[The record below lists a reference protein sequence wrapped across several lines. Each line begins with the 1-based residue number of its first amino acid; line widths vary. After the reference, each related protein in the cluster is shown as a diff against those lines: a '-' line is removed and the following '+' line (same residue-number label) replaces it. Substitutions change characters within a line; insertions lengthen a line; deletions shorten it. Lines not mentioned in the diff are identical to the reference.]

1 MQINDRIILTNTTG
15 NTDLGPDSVIEL
27 LFRTYFAPLCK
38 FVNKMVH
45 DQALAEDII
54 QETFIRI
61 WNSRENLDTT
71 KSIKSYL
78 YKIAYNYTLNHLEKQ
93 KNFTMHDYSE
103 VDKKYQSAHADEQ
116 IINHELQYKAAEAL
130 NSLPVK
136 CRAVFIM
143 CRHENM
149 TYQEVADAMEI
160 SVKTVENQMG
170 KALKSLRQQLSPYFE
185 VISLILFLN

>member
-1 MQINDRIILTNTTG
+1 MTKKTKNI
-15 NTDLGPDSVIEL
+15 DLQPDSVIEL
-27 LFRTYFAPLCK
+27 LFRTYYSPLCK
-38 FVNKMVH
+38 FVNKIVR
-45 DQALAEDII
+45 DQALSEDIV

-61 WNSRENLDTT
+61 WNNRDNLDSA

-93 KNFTMHDYSE
+93 KNFTLQDYSE
-103 VDKKYQSAHADEQ
+103 VDKMYQSAQADEQ
-116 IINHELQYKAAEAL
+116 IIDHELQHKASEAM

-136 CRAVFIM
+136 CKAVFIM

-160 SVKTVENQMG
+160 SVKTVENQMS
-170 KALKSLRQQLSPYFE
+170 KALKSLRQQLSPYFD
-185 VISLILFLN
+185 VLTLVLFLN